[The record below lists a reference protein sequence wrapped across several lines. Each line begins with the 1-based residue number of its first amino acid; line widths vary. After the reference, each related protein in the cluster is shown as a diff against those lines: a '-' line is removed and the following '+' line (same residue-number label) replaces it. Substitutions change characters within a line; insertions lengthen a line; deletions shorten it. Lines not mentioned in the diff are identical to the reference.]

1 MYMKK
6 LRKELNEDGF
16 SILEV
21 MVSLIIFSVG
31 LLLLMSMLV
40 VSIKGN
46 SWSEKTTVS
55 SQLLREK
62 VEQLKNTPTAG
73 MVSGEETIGM
83 FNRKWQVQNLF
94 SDLYDVTVAVSWVD
108 EDNRQF
114 ACTTQT
120 YIQAK

>member
-1 MYMKK
+1 MKK

>member
-1 MYMKK
+1 VYMKK